1 MLGPFYN
8 DDTIFFQI
16 RLSFLDVYGIEDVT
30 LRGCKNLPPGVEDG
44 DCKFEQRE
52 EEIIVKSSDLT
63 TTFDF
68 SKKYGES
75 CYCTTDKCNTGTV
88 FVTTTTTTTVS
99 TSSPPVI
106 STSTVNSV
114 SNYLDDDV
122 LKKSLSPFLGEK
134 LL

>member
-1 MLGPFYN
+1 M
-8 DDTIFFQI
+8 
-16 RLSFLDVYGIEDVT
+16 
-30 LRGCKNLPPGVEDG
+30 PPGVEDG

-75 CYCTTDKCNTGTV
+75 CYCTTDHCNTGTV

-99 TSSPPVI
+99 TSSPRVI
-106 STSTVNSV
+106 STTNSV
-114 SNYLDDDV
+114 STV
-122 LKKSLSPFLGEK
+122 LHTTVGPTNVYKKSEGQIM
-134 LL
+134 

>member
-1 MLGPFYN
+1 M
-8 DDTIFFQI
+8 
-16 RLSFLDVYGIEDVT
+16 
-30 LRGCKNLPPGVEDG
+30 EDG

-106 STSTVNSV
+106 STSTANSV
-114 SNYLDDDV
+114 STAVTPQITTHPLTVKCCN
-122 LKKSLSPFLGEK
+122 F
-134 LL
+134 